1 MGELAKDEREES
13 ENPRRQPAV
22 APSAVTRLCRDVG
35 LHGPVRTVAVVG
47 PAGRGLLV
55 RRIQIS
61 HHFEL
66 AHRLGLSIT
75 SNGVREPAVTPRS
88 APLPARGGG
97 SCPVAAPHSGRGG
110 PLRNDASP
118 CRGGGAG
125 CAPGGSAGRR

>member
-1 MGELAKDEREES
+1 MGELAKEKREKS

-22 APSAVTRLCRDVG
+22 APSAVTRLCRDIG
-35 LHGPVRTVAVVG
+35 LDGPVRTVAVVG

-55 RRIQIS
+55 RRVQIS
-61 HHFEL
+61 HHSEL

-97 SCPVAAPHSGRGG
+97 RCPVAARRSR
-110 PLRNDASP
+110 AW
-118 CRGGGAG
+118 
-125 CAPGGSAGRR
+125 APPR